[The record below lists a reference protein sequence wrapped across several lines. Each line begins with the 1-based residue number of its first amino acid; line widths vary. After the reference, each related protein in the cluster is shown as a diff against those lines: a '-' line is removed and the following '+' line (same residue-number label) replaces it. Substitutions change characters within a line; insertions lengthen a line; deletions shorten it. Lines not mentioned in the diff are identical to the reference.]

1 MSQSGKQTAAEMK
14 CKTFKII
21 RLCILAVATAAAMLF
36 MRFCGAKP
44 AADSPLDALRDS
56 LEISRVV
63 YESLEGS
70 ELLSAVNQKM

>member
-1 MSQSGKQTAAEMK
+1 MSLGGKRTAAEMK

-21 RLCILAVATAAAMLF
+21 RLCILAVATAAALLF
-36 MRFCGAKP
+36 LRLCGPKP

-63 YESLEGS
+63 YESLGGS

>member
-1 MSQSGKQTAAEMK
+1 MSQSGKRPAPAK
-14 CKTFKII
+14 YKTFKII
-21 RLCILAVATAAAMLF
+21 RLCILAATTAAAMLF

-70 ELLSAVNQKM
+70 ELLSAGNQKM